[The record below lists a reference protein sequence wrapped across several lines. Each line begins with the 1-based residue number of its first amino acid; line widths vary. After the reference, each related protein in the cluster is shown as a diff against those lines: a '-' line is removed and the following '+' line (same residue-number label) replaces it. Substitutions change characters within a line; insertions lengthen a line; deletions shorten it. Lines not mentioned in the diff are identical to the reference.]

1 MKQVFSRW
9 PGERGPGPSD
19 AAPARHWAHEG
30 PVPASRSLS
39 RSEAWLLVVAV
50 GVLAGSIVLLP
61 VALAGW
67 GLVAAALLLIGAAAV
82 VLVGLRRIWRHVGAL
97 ERENEGLR
105 DWNATL
111 FDRAG
116 VSLWRE
122 DWSEARDAVEHLL
135 LSGVTD
141 IQAYYAER
149 PAELRDLRRR
159 VIIKDVNAIAL
170 EGMGVDSKADVVG
183 SLDNILPDTDHTFV
197 QWLIAFARGDRLY
210 RSETHLVRPDGSAL
224 DTLFTASIPQDREG
238 FRDIVVANFEITA
251 YKAAQARMVELE
263 RDLIRAS
270 RITTMGAL
278 SATIAHEVNS
288 PLAAVLSHAEAG
300 LRWLDRAQPDLSEV
314 RAAIAGIVADA
325 SRARDV
331 VVRTRS
337 YLANAP
343 ADGQLQD
350 MARLGKEA
358 LLLVERELRD
368 GQVSPHFDFEDGLPP
383 VAGDPI
389 QLQQVLV
396 NLMLNGAQAMRAKPS
411 ARDLT
416 VTMRREGEFIRVN
429 VRDEGEGIDP
439 ADAARIFD
447 PFYSTRPGGM
457 GMGLAICRTVV
468 EAHGGRIWV
477 STEPGGGSTFHFL
490 VPAATG
496 QQA

>member
-9 PGERGPGPSD
+9 PGASGTQGPDEDGAGPRWTQDGS
-19 AAPARHWAHEG
+19 ARA
-30 PVPASRSLS
+30 VRSLS
-39 RSEAWLLVVAV
+39 RSEAWLLVAAV
-50 GVLAGSIVLLP
+50 GVLALSILLLP

-67 GLVAAALLLIGAAAV
+67 GLVAASLVLIGAASF
-82 VLVGLRRIWRHVGAL
+82 VLIGFRRIWRHVGAL
-97 ERENEGLR
+97 ERENAGLR
-105 DWNATL
+105 DWNASL

-122 DWSEARDAVEHLL
+122 DWSAARDAVEQLL
-135 LSGVTD
+135 QAGVTD
-141 IQAYYAER
+141 IQAHYADR
-149 PAELRDLRRR
+149 PAELRDLRRQ

-170 EGMGVDSKADVVG
+170 EGMGVASKEGVVG

-197 QWLIAFARGDRLY
+197 QWLVAFARGDRLY
-210 RSETHLVRPDGSAL
+210 RSETHLVRPDGTAL

-251 YKAAQARMVELE
+251 YKAAQARLVELE

-288 PLAAVLSHAEAG
+288 PLAAVISHAEAG
-300 LRWLDRAQPDLSEV
+300 LRWLDRETPDLDEV

-337 YLANAP
+337 YLANDRAN
-343 ADGQLQD
+343 GQPQD
-350 MARLGKEA
+350 IARLGRDA
-358 LLLVERELRD
+358 LLLVERELRE
-368 GQVSPHFDFEDGLPP
+368 GQVSLHFDFEDGLPL
-383 VAGDPI
+383 VAGDQI

-396 NLMLNGAQAMRAKPS
+396 NLMLNGAQAMRHNAA

-416 VTMRREGEFIRVN
+416 VTMRCEGEFIRVN
-429 VRDEGEGIDP
+429 VRDEGEGIAP
-439 ADAARIFD
+439 GDAARIFD

-457 GMGLAICRTVV
+457 GMGLSICRNVV
-468 EAHGGRIWV
+468 EAHGGRLWV
-477 STEPGGGSTFHFL
+477 SGAPGEGSTFHFII
-490 VPAATG
+490 PCA
-496 QQA
+496 